1 MIKKPKSRQSHSSRG
16 ATAAVR
22 KAAGKVVAKGSNKS
36 GATSTVAVKSPVE
49 QALPRPFIAQAISL
63 LAEVLKFERPAD
75 GVLSQYFKTHR
86 ELGHTDRGR
95 LAEMTYMVLRH
106 LNSLRE
112 VVGRSAPPEGHEA
125 RYLVLAALIRLQN
138 RNLREI
144 EHLLKGDETEWF
156 GRLKAAGQ
164 EKTPESQSAAVRH
177 EWPSWLEDA
186 LAATPSMP
194 EQERDA
200 LSRAL
205 LQPAPLDLRI
215 NPLRA
220 KRPEILAQLEKHG
233 IHAAETPYSPWG
245 MRVEGKPAI
254 QRHPAFEKGDMEVQ
268 DEGSQLLVA
277 LLAPKRGEMVLDFC
291 AGAGGKTLL
300 MGALMKNTGRLY
312 ATDISEKR
320 LAKLGPRVA
329 RAGLSNVQTI
339 RLAHERDDRIQRL
352 AGKFDRVLVDAPCS
366 GTGTLRRNPDLKWR
380 QTAEQVQGLS
390 EMQRKIL
397 DAAAPLV
404 RPGGVLV
411 YATCSLLAQENGDV
425 QQAFSAAHPEFEV
438 IDPVQ
443 QLSAVGVELPADA
456 ACQSSDGLPGLQL
469 LPHRHNTD
477 GFFAAIWRKKI

>member
-1 MIKKPKSRQSHSSRG
+1 MNK
-16 ATAAVR
+16 
-22 KAAGKVVAKGSNKS
+22 KVVAR
-36 GATSTVAVKSPVE
+36 KSPNRQAPRKPSSGKSPMPLSPAE
-49 QALPRPFIAQAISL
+49 QALPRPMVAQAISL

-86 ELGHTDRGR
+86 ELGHADRGR
-95 LAEMTYMVLRH
+95 LAELIYAILRH
-106 LNSLRE
+106 LASLRA
-112 VVGRSAPPEGHEA
+112 VVARSAPPEGHEA
-125 RYLVLAALIRLQN
+125 RHLVLAALVRLQG

-144 EHLLKGDETEWF
+144 EHLLKGDENEWF

-164 EKTPESQSAAVRH
+164 EKSETMTPAVSH
-177 EWPSWLEDA
+177 EWPEWLETALAAMPDADRDA
-186 LAATPSMP
+186 LARS
-194 EQERDA
+194 
-200 LSRAL
+200 L

-220 KRPEILAQLEKHG
+220 KRPEILAQLDKHG
-233 IHAAETPYSPWG
+233 IVAEETPYSPWG

-254 QRHPAFEKGDMEVQ
+254 QRHPAFEKGDIEVQ

-277 LLAPKRGEMVLDFC
+277 MLAPKRGEMVLDFC
-291 AGAGGKTLL
+291 AGAGVKTLL

-339 RLAHERDDRIQRL
+339 RIAHERDDRIQRL

-380 QTAEQVQGLS
+380 QSVEQVNELS
-390 EMQRKIL
+390 DMQAKIL
-397 DAAAPLV
+397 EAAAPLV
-404 RPGGVLV
+404 RPGGLLV
-411 YATCSLLAQENGDV
+411 YATCSLLDQENGAI
-425 QQAFSAAHPEFEV
+425 QQAFSEKHTEFEV
-438 IDPVQ
+438 VNPVQ
-443 QLSAVGVELPADA
+443 QLAAVGVDLPTDA
-456 ACQSSDGLPGLQL
+456 VTQGAMGLPGLQL

-477 GFFAAIWRKKI
+477 GFFAAVWRKKI

>member
-1 MIKKPKSRQSHSSRG
+1 MNKHVARRKPVDAKGKRKPQSTPSLTPKSP
-16 ATAAVR
+16 A
-22 KAAGKVVAKGSNKS
+22 
-36 GATSTVAVKSPVE
+36 E
-49 QALPRPFIAQAISL
+49 LALPRPMIAQAISL

-86 ELGHTDRGR
+86 ELGHADRGR
-95 LAEMTYMVLRH
+95 LAELIYAVLRH
-106 LNSLRE
+106 LATLRE
-112 VVGRSAPPEGHEA
+112 VVGRSEPPEGHEA
-125 RYLVLAALIRLQN
+125 RYLVLAALVRLQS

-144 EHLLKGDETEWF
+144 EHLLKGDETAWF

-164 EKTPESQSAAVRH
+164 ELTGSMATAVRH
-177 EWPSWLEDA
+177 EWPAWLEEA
-186 LAATPSMP
+186 LVAMP
-194 EQERDA
+194 EPDRDA

-205 LQPAPLDLRI
+205 LEPAPLDLRV
-215 NPLRA
+215 NPFRA

-233 IHAAETPYSPWG
+233 IAATETPYSPWG
-245 MRVEGKPAI
+245 MRVQGKPAI

-329 RAGLSNVQTI
+329 RSGLSNVQAI
-339 RLAHERDDRIQRL
+339 RIAHERDDRIQRL

-380 QTAEQVQGLS
+380 QTPAQVTELT
-390 EMQRKIL
+390 EMQTKIL
-397 DAAAPLV
+397 AAAVPLV

-411 YATCSLLAQENGDV
+411 YATCSLLTQENGDI
-425 QQAFSAAHPEFEV
+425 QQAFSAAHPDFEV
-438 IDPVQ
+438 VDPVQ
-443 QLSAVGVELPADA
+443 QLSALGIELPADA
-456 ACQSSDGLPGLQL
+456 ISRGNNDLPGLQL

>member
-1 MIKKPKSRQSHSSRG
+1 MIKKTVGRKPTSRRSDSKPVRKPAGQQSDKPKSP
-16 ATAAVR
+16 A
-22 KAAGKVVAKGSNKS
+22 
-36 GATSTVAVKSPVE
+36 E
-49 QALPRPFIAQAISL
+49 LALPRPFIAQAISL
-63 LAEVLKFERPAD
+63 LAEVLRFERPAD
-75 GVLSQYFKTHR
+75 GVLSHYFKTHR

-95 LAEMTYMVLRH
+95 LAELIYAVLRH
-106 LNSLRE
+106 LSSLRE
-112 VVGRSAPPEGHEA
+112 VVLRSEPPEGHEA
-125 RYLVLAALIRLQN
+125 RYLVLAALVRLQS

-144 EHLLKGDETEWF
+144 EHLLKGDETDWF
-156 GRLKAAGQ
+156 SRLKAAGQ
-164 EKTPESQSAAVRH
+164 SVSDTISPAVRH
-177 EWPSWLEDA
+177 EWPEWLEAALSAMTDA
-186 LAATPSMP
+186 
-194 EQERDA
+194 ERDA
-200 LSRAL
+200 LARSL

-233 IHAAETPYSPWG
+233 IVAKETPYSPWG
-245 MRVEGKPAI
+245 MRVAGKPAI

-312 ATDISEKR
+312 ATDVSEKR
-320 LAKLGPRVA
+320 LAKLAPRVA
-329 RAGLSNVQTI
+329 RAGLSNVQAI

-352 AGKFDRVLVDAPCS
+352 SGKFDRVLVDAPCS

-380 QTAEQVQGLS
+380 QKAEQIEELTA
-390 EMQRKIL
+390 MQTKIL
-397 DAAAPLV
+397 EAAAPLV

-411 YATCSLLAQENGDV
+411 YATCSLLDQENGTI
-425 QQAFSAAHPEFEV
+425 QQAFSEAHPEFEV

-443 QLSAVGVELPADA
+443 QLAAVGIDLPTDA
-456 ACQSSDGLPGLQL
+456 ITWAAGDLPGLQL

>member
-1 MIKKPKSRQSHSSRG
+1 MPL
-16 ATAAVR
+16 
-22 KAAGKVVAKGSNKS
+22 
-36 GATSTVAVKSPVE
+36 SPAE
-49 QALPRPFIAQAISL
+49 QALPRPMVAQAISL

-86 ELGHTDRGR
+86 ELGHADRGR
-95 LAEMTYMVLRH
+95 LAELIYAILRH
-106 LNSLRE
+106 LASLRA
-112 VVGRSAPPEGHEA
+112 VVARSAPPEGHEA
-125 RYLVLAALIRLQN
+125 RHLVLAALVRLQG

-144 EHLLKGDETEWF
+144 EHLLKGDENEWF

-164 EKTPESQSAAVRH
+164 EKSETMTPAVSH
-177 EWPSWLEDA
+177 EWPEWLETALAAMPDADRDA
-186 LAATPSMP
+186 LARS
-194 EQERDA
+194 
-200 LSRAL
+200 L

-220 KRPEILAQLEKHG
+220 KRPEILAQLDKHG
-233 IHAAETPYSPWG
+233 IVAEETPYSPWG

-254 QRHPAFEKGDMEVQ
+254 QRHPAFEKGDIEVQ

-277 LLAPKRGEMVLDFC
+277 MLAPKRGEMVLDFC

-339 RLAHERDDRIQRL
+339 RIAHERDDRIQRL

-380 QTAEQVQGLS
+380 QSVEQVNELS
-390 EMQRKIL
+390 DMQAKIL
-397 DAAAPLV
+397 EAAAPLV
-404 RPGGVLV
+404 RPGGLLV
-411 YATCSLLAQENGDV
+411 YATCSLLDQENGAI
-425 QQAFSAAHPEFEV
+425 QQAFSEKHTEFEV
-438 IDPVQ
+438 VNPVQ
-443 QLSAVGVELPADA
+443 QLAAVGVDLPTDA
-456 ACQSSDGLPGLQL
+456 VTQGAMGLPGLQL

-477 GFFAAIWRKKI
+477 GFFAAVWRKKI

>member
-1 MIKKPKSRQSHSSRG
+1 MNK
-16 ATAAVR
+16 
-22 KAAGKVVAKGSNKS
+22 KVVAR
-36 GATSTVAVKSPVE
+36 KSPNRQAPRKPSSWKSPMPLSPAE
-49 QALPRPFIAQAISL
+49 QALPRPMVAQAISL

-86 ELGHTDRGR
+86 ELGHADRGR
-95 LAEMTYMVLRH
+95 LAELIYAILRH
-106 LNSLRE
+106 LASLRA
-112 VVGRSAPPEGHEA
+112 VVARSAPPEGHEA
-125 RYLVLAALIRLQN
+125 RHLVLAALVRLQG

-144 EHLLKGDETEWF
+144 EHLLKGDENEWF

-164 EKTPESQSAAVRH
+164 EKSETMTPAVSH
-177 EWPSWLEDA
+177 EWPEWLETALAAMPDADRDA
-186 LAATPSMP
+186 LARS
-194 EQERDA
+194 
-200 LSRAL
+200 L

-220 KRPEILAQLEKHG
+220 KRPEILAQLDKHG
-233 IHAAETPYSPWG
+233 IVAEETPYSPWG

-254 QRHPAFEKGDMEVQ
+254 QRHPAFEKGDIEVQ

-277 LLAPKRGEMVLDFC
+277 MLAPKRGEMVLDFC

-329 RAGLSNVQTI
+329 RAGLSNIQTI
-339 RLAHERDDRIQRL
+339 RIAHERDDRIQRL

-380 QTAEQVQGLS
+380 QSVEQVNELS
-390 EMQRKIL
+390 DTQAKIL
-397 DAAAPLV
+397 EAAAPLV
-404 RPGGVLV
+404 RPGGLLV
-411 YATCSLLAQENGDV
+411 YATCSLLDQENGAI
-425 QQAFSAAHPEFEV
+425 QQAFSEKHTEFEV
-438 IDPVQ
+438 VNPVQ
-443 QLSAVGVELPADA
+443 QLAAVGVDLPTDA
-456 ACQSSDGLPGLQL
+456 VTQGAMGLPGLQL

-477 GFFAAIWRKKI
+477 GFFAAVWRKKI

>member
-1 MIKKPKSRQSHSSRG
+1 MNQKSVGRKPTNRRTDAKPTRKAPVDKTFPPKSP
-16 ATAAVR
+16 A
-22 KAAGKVVAKGSNKS
+22 
-36 GATSTVAVKSPVE
+36 E
-49 QALPRPFIAQAISL
+49 LALLRPFIGQAISL
-63 LAEVLKFERPAD
+63 LAEVLRFERPAD

-95 LAEMTYMVLRH
+95 LAELIYAILRH
-106 LNSLRE
+106 LASLRE
-112 VVGRSAPPEGHEA
+112 IVGLSEPPVGHEA
-125 RYLVLAALIRLQN
+125 RYLVLAALVRLQS

-144 EHLLKGDETEWF
+144 EHLLKGDETAWF

-164 EKTPESQSAAVRH
+164 KLSETATPAVRH
-177 EWPSWLEDA
+177 EWPDWLESALSAIPDA
-186 LAATPSMP
+186 
-194 EQERDA
+194 ERDA
-200 LSRAL
+200 LSRSL

-233 IHAAETPYSPWG
+233 IAAVETPYSPWG

-329 RAGLSNVQTI
+329 RAGLSNVQAI
-339 RLAHERDDRIQRL
+339 RIAHERDDRIQRL
-352 AGKFDRVLVDAPCS
+352 VGKFDRVLVDAPCS
-366 GTGTLRRNPDLKWR
+366 GTGTLRRNPDIKWR
-380 QTAEQVQGLS
+380 QKVEQIEDLTV
-390 EMQRKIL
+390 MQTKIL

-411 YATCSLLAQENGDV
+411 YATCSLLNQENGDI
-425 QQAFSAAHPEFEV
+425 QQVFSTAHPEFEV

-443 QLSAVGVELPADA
+443 HLAAVGIDLPSDA
-456 ACQSSDGLPGLQL
+456 VSRSSEGLPGLQL
-469 LPHRHNTD
+469 FPHRHNTD
-477 GFFAAIWRKKI
+477 GFFAAIWRKRI

>member
-1 MIKKPKSRQSHSSRG
+1 MNKKTVGRKSSANTRPARKSASGHKELPPKSP
-16 ATAAVR
+16 A
-22 KAAGKVVAKGSNKS
+22 
-36 GATSTVAVKSPVE
+36 E
-49 QALPRPFIAQAISL
+49 QALPRPFIGQAISL
-63 LAEVLKFERPAD
+63 LAEVLRFERPAD

-95 LAEMTYMVLRH
+95 LAELIYAVLRH
-106 LNSLRE
+106 LASLRD

-125 RYLVLAALIRLQN
+125 RYLVLAALVRLQS

-156 GRLKAAGQ
+156 ARLKAAGQ
-164 EKTPESQSAAVRH
+164 AKSETVTPAVRH
-177 EWPSWLEDA
+177 EWPEWLEAA
-186 LAATPSMP
+186 LSAMP
-194 EQERDA
+194 DSERDA
-200 LSRAL
+200 LARAL

-220 KRPEILAQLEKHG
+220 KRSEILAQLEKHG
-233 IHAAETPYSPWG
+233 IVAQETPYSPWG

-329 RAGLSNVQTI
+329 RAGLSNVQAI

-380 QTAEQVQGLS
+380 QTAAGVTELT
-390 EMQRKIL
+390 EMQTKIL
-397 DAAAPLV
+397 AAAAPLV

-411 YATCSLLAQENGDV
+411 YATCSLLNQENGSI
-425 QQAFSAAHPEFEV
+425 QQALTVEHPEFEV

-443 QLSAVGVELPADA
+443 QLAAVGIDLPADA
-456 ACQSSDGLPGLQL
+456 VTRSEDGLPGLQL

-477 GFFAAIWRKKI
+477 GFFAAVWRKKI

>member
-1 MIKKPKSRQSHSSRG
+1 MNKKSIGRSPARRSDSKP
-16 ATAAVR
+16 VR
-22 KAAGKVVAKGSNKS
+22 KPTGQQKPVAK
-36 GATSTVAVKSPVE
+36 SPAE
-49 QALPRPFIAQAISL
+49 QALPRPFIAQSISL
-63 LAEVLKFERPAD
+63 LAEVLRFERPAD

-95 LAEMTYMVLRH
+95 LAELIYAVLRH
-106 LNSLRE
+106 LASLRD

-125 RYLVLAALIRLQN
+125 RYLVLAALVRLQS
-138 RNLREI
+138 RNFREI
-144 EHLLKGDETEWF
+144 EHLLKGDETDWF

-164 EKTPESQSAAVRH
+164 EKSDSMTSAVRH
-177 EWPSWLEDA
+177 EWPEWLEAA
-186 LAATPSMP
+186 LATMP
-194 EQERDA
+194 ESERDA
-200 LSRAL
+200 LAKSL

-220 KRPEILAQLEKHG
+220 KRAEILAQLEKHG
-233 IHAAETPYSPWG
+233 IVAVETPYSPWG

-277 LLAPKRGEMVLDFC
+277 MLAPKRGEMVLDFC

-329 RAGLSNVQTI
+329 RAGLSNVQAI

-366 GTGTLRRNPDLKWR
+366 GTGTLRRNPDIKWR
-380 QTAEQVQGLS
+380 QKIEQIEELAV
-390 EMQRKIL
+390 MQTKIL

-411 YATCSLLAQENGDV
+411 YATCSLLNLENGAI
-425 QQAFSAAHPEFEV
+425 QGAFSAEHPEFEV
-438 IDPVQ
+438 VDPVQ
-443 QLSAVGVELPADA
+443 QLAAVGIDLPVDA
-456 ACQSSDGLPGLQL
+456 ITRTADGLPGLQL

-477 GFFAAIWRKKI
+477 GFFAAVWRKKI

>member
-1 MIKKPKSRQSHSSRG
+1 MTMHKKPSAKKSAVTHSQRRSKPQHPARKSG
-16 ATAAVR
+16 SG
-22 KAAGKVVAKGSNKS
+22 KAA
-36 GATSTVAVKSPVE
+36 ATQDATPKSPAE
-49 QALPRPFIAQAISL
+49 QALPRPFIGQAISL

-95 LAEMTYMVLRH
+95 LAELIYAVLRH
-106 LNSLRE
+106 LSSLRE

-144 EHLLKGDETEWF
+144 EHLLKGDETDWF

-164 EKTPESQSAAVRH
+164 EKTPESQSPAVCH
-177 EWPSWLEDA
+177 EWPTWLEEA
-186 LAATPSMP
+186 LAAMPSMP
-194 EQERDA
+194 DSERDA
-200 LSRAL
+200 LARSL

-215 NPLRA
+215 NPVRA

-233 IHAAETPYSPWG
+233 IVAAETPFSPWG

-300 MGALMKNTGRLY
+300 MGALMKNSGRLY

-329 RAGLSNVQTI
+329 RAGLSNVQAI

-380 QTAEQVQGLS
+380 QTAEQVAELTA
-390 EMQRKIL
+390 MQAKIL
-397 DAAAPLV
+397 EAAAPLV

-411 YATCSLLAQENGDV
+411 YATCSLLAQENGDI
-425 QQAFSAAHPEFEV
+425 QQAFSAAHPEYEV
-438 IDPVQ
+438 VDPVQ
-443 QLSAVGVELPADA
+443 QLAAVGIDLPADA
-456 ACQSSDGLPGLQL
+456 VSRSAEGLPGLQL

>member
-1 MIKKPKSRQSHSSRG
+1 MNKKPAGRKPGNRRSDSKP
-16 ATAAVR
+16 VR
-22 KAAGKVVAKGSNKS
+22 KPQVGQPQAP
-36 GATSTVAVKSPVE
+36 KSPAE
-49 QALPRPFIAQAISL
+49 QALPRPFIAQSISL

-95 LAEMTYMVLRH
+95 LAELIYAVLRH
-106 LNSLRE
+106 LASLRE
-112 VVGRSAPPEGHEA
+112 VVSRSEPPEGHEA
-125 RYLVLAALIRLQN
+125 RYLVLAALVRLQS

-144 EHLLKGDETEWF
+144 EHLLKGDENEWF

-164 EKTPESQSAAVRH
+164 EKTAESQSAAVRH
-177 EWPSWLEDA
+177 EWPAWLEATLVAMPDADRDA
-186 LAATPSMP
+186 LARS
-194 EQERDA
+194 
-200 LSRAL
+200 L

-215 NPLRA
+215 NPLHA

-233 IHAAETPYSPWG
+233 IMAAETPYSPWG

-329 RAGLSNVQTI
+329 RAGLSNVQSI
-339 RLAHERDDRIQRL
+339 RIAHERDDRIQRL

-380 QTAEQVQGLS
+380 QTLEHVTELT
-390 EMQRKIL
+390 EMQTKIL
-397 DAAAPLV
+397 AAAAPLV

-411 YATCSLLAQENGDV
+411 YATCSLLAQENGAI
-425 QQAFSAAHPEFEV
+425 QQAFTAAHPAFEV

-443 QLSAVGVELPADA
+443 QLAALGIDLPVDAISRSA
-456 ACQSSDGLPGLQL
+456 DGLPGLQL

>member
-1 MIKKPKSRQSHSSRG
+1 MNKKSIGRNPARRSDSKP
-16 ATAAVR
+16 VR
-22 KAAGKVVAKGSNKS
+22 KPTGQQKPVAK
-36 GATSTVAVKSPVE
+36 SPAE
-49 QALPRPFIAQAISL
+49 QALPRPFIAQSISL
-63 LAEVLKFERPAD
+63 LAEVLRFERPAD

-95 LAEMTYMVLRH
+95 LAELIYAVLRH
-106 LNSLRE
+106 LASLRD

-125 RYLVLAALIRLQN
+125 RYLVLAALVRLQS
-138 RNLREI
+138 RNFREI
-144 EHLLKGDETEWF
+144 EHLLKGDETDWF

-164 EKTPESQSAAVRH
+164 EKSDSMTSAVRH
-177 EWPSWLEDA
+177 EWPEWLEAA
-186 LAATPSMP
+186 LATMP
-194 EQERDA
+194 ESERDA
-200 LSRAL
+200 LAKSL

-220 KRPEILAQLEKHG
+220 KRAEILAQLEKHG
-233 IHAAETPYSPWG
+233 IVAVETPYSPWG

-277 LLAPKRGEMVLDFC
+277 MLAPKRGEMVLDFC

-329 RAGLSNVQTI
+329 RAGLSNVQAI

-366 GTGTLRRNPDLKWR
+366 GTGTLRRNPDIKWR
-380 QTAEQVQGLS
+380 QKIEQIEELAV
-390 EMQRKIL
+390 MQTKIL

-404 RPGGVLV
+404 RPGGLLV
-411 YATCSLLAQENGDV
+411 YATCSLLNLENGAIQD
-425 QQAFSAAHPEFEV
+425 AFSAQHPEFEV
-438 IDPVQ
+438 VDPVQ
-443 QLSAVGVELPADA
+443 QLAAVGINLPTDA
-456 ACQSSDGLPGLQL
+456 VTRSEGGLSGLQL

-477 GFFAAIWRKKI
+477 GFFAAVWRKKI

>member
-1 MIKKPKSRQSHSSRG
+1 MPL
-16 ATAAVR
+16 
-22 KAAGKVVAKGSNKS
+22 
-36 GATSTVAVKSPVE
+36 SPAE
-49 QALPRPFIAQAISL
+49 QALPRPMVAQAISL

-86 ELGHTDRGR
+86 ELGHADRGR
-95 LAEMTYMVLRH
+95 LAELIYAILRH
-106 LNSLRE
+106 LASLRA
-112 VVGRSAPPEGHEA
+112 VVARSAPPEGHEA
-125 RYLVLAALIRLQN
+125 RHLVLAALVRLQG

-144 EHLLKGDETEWF
+144 EHLLKGDENEWF

-164 EKTPESQSAAVRH
+164 EKSETMTPAVSH
-177 EWPSWLEDA
+177 EWPEWLETALTAMPDADRDA
-186 LAATPSMP
+186 LARS
-194 EQERDA
+194 
-200 LSRAL
+200 L

-220 KRPEILAQLEKHG
+220 KRPEILAQLDKHG
-233 IHAAETPYSPWG
+233 IVAEETPYSPWG

-254 QRHPAFEKGDMEVQ
+254 QRHPAFEKGDIEVQ

-277 LLAPKRGEMVLDFC
+277 MLAPKRGEMVLDFC

-339 RLAHERDDRIQRL
+339 RIAHERDDRIQRL

-380 QTAEQVQGLS
+380 QSVEQVNELS
-390 EMQRKIL
+390 DMQAKIL
-397 DAAAPLV
+397 EAAAPLV
-404 RPGGVLV
+404 RPGGLLV
-411 YATCSLLAQENGDV
+411 YATCSLLDQENGAI
-425 QQAFSAAHPEFEV
+425 QQAFSEKHTEFEV
-438 IDPVQ
+438 VNPVQ
-443 QLSAVGVELPADA
+443 QLAAVGVDLPTDA
-456 ACQSSDGLPGLQL
+456 VTQGAMGLPGLQL

-477 GFFAAIWRKKI
+477 GFFAAVWRKKI

>member
-1 MIKKPKSRQSHSSRG
+1 MFKKTEKANGRKPTKRGLQNNPVRKSPADKMLPPKS
-16 ATAAVR
+16 AAEV
-22 KAAGKVVAKGSNKS
+22 
-36 GATSTVAVKSPVE
+36 
-49 QALPRPFIAQAISL
+49 ALPRPFIGQAISL
-63 LAEVLKFERPAD
+63 LAEVLRFERPAD

-86 ELGHTDRGR
+86 ELGHSDRGR
-95 LAEMTYMVLRH
+95 LAELIYAVLRH
-106 LNSLRE
+106 LGTLRLVVSLSE
-112 VVGRSAPPEGHEA
+112 PPEGHEA
-125 RYLVLAALIRLQN
+125 RYLVLAALVRLQS

-144 EHLLKGDETEWF
+144 EHLLKGDETDWF

-164 EKTPESQSAAVRH
+164 KLSEAAAPSVRH
-177 EWPSWLEDA
+177 EWPEWLEEGLSAMPEDECDA
-186 LAATPSMP
+186 LARS
-194 EQERDA
+194 
-200 LSRAL
+200 L

-233 IHAAETPYSPWG
+233 IVAAETPYSPWG

-254 QRHPAFEKGDMEVQ
+254 QRHPAFEKGDIEVQ

-312 ATDISEKR
+312 ATDVSEKR

-329 RAGLSNVQTI
+329 RAGLSNVQAI

-380 QTAEQVQGLS
+380 QKAEQIEELTV
-390 EMQRKIL
+390 MQTKIL
-397 DAAAPLV
+397 EAAAPLV

-411 YATCSLLAQENGDV
+411 YATCSLLNQENGAI
-425 QQAFSAAHPEFEV
+425 QQAFSAQHPEFNV

-443 QLSAVGVELPADA
+443 QLSAVGIDLPADA
-456 ACQSSDGLPGLQL
+456 VTRSADGLPGLQL

-477 GFFAAIWRKKI
+477 GFFAAVWRKKI

>member
-1 MIKKPKSRQSHSSRG
+1 MTKKTNGCKLTNRRPDNRPVRKPTGQQPDKPKSP
-16 ATAAVR
+16 A
-22 KAAGKVVAKGSNKS
+22 
-36 GATSTVAVKSPVE
+36 E
-49 QALPRPFIAQAISL
+49 LALPRPFIAQAISL
-63 LAEVLKFERPAD
+63 LAEALRFERPAD
-75 GVLSQYFKTHR
+75 GVLSQFFKTHR

-95 LAEMTYMVLRH
+95 LAELMYAILRH
-106 LNSLRE
+106 LSSLRE
-112 VVGRSAPPEGHEA
+112 VVSRSEPPEGHEA
-125 RYLVLAALIRLQN
+125 RYLVLAALIRLQR

-164 EKTPESQSAAVRH
+164 EKSDMITSAVRH
-177 EWPSWLEDA
+177 EWPEWLEAA
-186 LAATPSMP
+186 LSVMP
-194 EQERDA
+194 DVERDTLA
-200 LSRAL
+200 KSL

-233 IHAAETPYSPWG
+233 IVATETPYSPWG

-312 ATDISEKR
+312 ATDVSEKR
-320 LAKLGPRVA
+320 LARLGPRVA
-329 RAGLSNVQTI
+329 RAGLSNVQAI

-380 QTAEQVQGLS
+380 QKGEQIEELTA
-390 EMQRKIL
+390 MQTKIL
-397 DAAAPLV
+397 EAAAPLV

-411 YATCSLLAQENGDV
+411 YATCSLLHQENGAI
-425 QQAFSAAHPEFEV
+425 QLAFSAQHPEFDV

-443 QLSAVGVELPADA
+443 QLSAVGIDLPADA
-456 ACQSSDGLPGLQL
+456 VTHTADGLPGLQL
-469 LPHRHNTD
+469 QPHRHNTD

>member
-1 MIKKPKSRQSHSSRG
+1 M
-16 ATAAVR
+16 V
-22 KAAGKVVAKGSNKS
+22 
-36 GATSTVAVKSPVE
+36 
-49 QALPRPFIAQAISL
+49 AQAISL

-86 ELGHTDRGR
+86 ELGHADRGR
-95 LAEMTYMVLRH
+95 LAELIYAILRH
-106 LNSLRE
+106 LASLRA
-112 VVGRSAPPEGHEA
+112 VVARSAPPEGHEA
-125 RYLVLAALIRLQN
+125 RHLVLAALVRLQG

-144 EHLLKGDETEWF
+144 EHLLKGDENEWF

-164 EKTPESQSAAVRH
+164 EKSETMTPAVSH
-177 EWPSWLEDA
+177 EWPEWLETALAAMPDADRDA
-186 LAATPSMP
+186 LARS
-194 EQERDA
+194 
-200 LSRAL
+200 L

-220 KRPEILAQLEKHG
+220 KRPEILAQLDKHG
-233 IHAAETPYSPWG
+233 IVAEETPYSPWG

-254 QRHPAFEKGDMEVQ
+254 QRHPAFEKGDIEVQ

-277 LLAPKRGEMVLDFC
+277 MLAPKRGEMVLDFC

-339 RLAHERDDRIQRL
+339 RIAHERDDRIQRL

-380 QTAEQVQGLS
+380 QSVEQVNELS
-390 EMQRKIL
+390 DMQAKIL
-397 DAAAPLV
+397 EAAAPLV
-404 RPGGVLV
+404 RPGGLLV
-411 YATCSLLAQENGDV
+411 YATCSLLDQENGAI
-425 QQAFSAAHPEFEV
+425 QQTFSEKHTEFEV
-438 IDPVQ
+438 VNPVQ
-443 QLSAVGVELPADA
+443 QLAAVGVDLPTDA
-456 ACQSSDGLPGLQL
+456 VTQGAMGLPGLQL

-477 GFFAAIWRKKI
+477 GFFAAVWRKKI